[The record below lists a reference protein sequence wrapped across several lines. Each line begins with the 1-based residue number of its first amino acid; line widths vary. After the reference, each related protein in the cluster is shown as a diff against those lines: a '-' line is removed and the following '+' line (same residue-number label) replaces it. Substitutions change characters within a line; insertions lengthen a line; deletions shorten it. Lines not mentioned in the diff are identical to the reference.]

1 MRTVFQVVATMVV
14 ANAAVAYGAGAKD
27 AAAKIKGAATTKAAD
42 VKAKATEAAA
52 EVKAEATAAATDA
65 KATATEGVKKAEAS
79 AETSDS
85 SGTPTAEEAKAAVQ
99 GAMEGQPT
107 DGQYLAGAR
116 KSLIRP
122 ESGVLPESV
131 LRFRAI
137 YADVSSTKGYDN
149 NGNKVESGLK
159 LTANRSVAVFEY
171 GITDRISA
179 QLLVP
184 YGMGGKLKVDDKEKF
199 IEKVAVPTALVTK
212 ADVIAELKAG
222 ILAADAQ
229 LAAGYAANAEAQA
242 EIDLGPQA
250 FGIKIPAGAKLKD
263 FMDGELPAI
272 AVKAAL
278 QANYEGFYDE
288 AQKTLEDQKFQE
300 GLGDIEIG
308 AKYALSTVE
317 QPWFDAV
324 PFYTSIAA
332 GVRLNSSKYSE
343 AEKDGKLPLGR
354 GTMDLGLRVNTDYE
368 PLMGVQLQLE
378 NQTEMMIAKGK
389 SYAGGK
395 EVDYERD
402 GMRQVGY
409 SKLVVAP
416 GTWSDA
422 LKIVS
427 LNARYNWDN
436 DAATKTDG
444 KKDEGSATY
453 GRSAQ
458 AGLTLDGLNLEN
470 RIPAQLDYDYV
481 MAARGR
487 NTQFAADAHVVTLKL
502 FYKF

>member
-27 AAAKIKGAATTKAAD
+27 AAAKIKGAAATKAAE

-85 SGTPTAEEAKAAVQ
+85 SSTPTAEEAKAAVQ

-137 YADVSSTKGYDN
+137 YADVNSTKGYDN

-199 IEKVAVPTALVTK
+199 INENIRGPVTEAVDAIVNP
-212 ADVIAELKAG
+212 LKAG
-222 ILAADAQ
+222 LGDLYTNNENAPAD
-229 LAAGYAANAEAQA
+229 LPLPEGSPV
-242 EIDLGPQA
+242 D
-250 FGIKIPAGAKLKD
+250 KIPAGQPVKTFVD
-263 FMDGELPAI
+263 TVRSQVI
-272 AVKAAL
+272 ASEIEK
-278 QANYEGFYDE
+278 NFE
-288 AQKTLEDQKFQE
+288 ATRKTLEDQKFQE

-402 GMRQVGY
+402 GLRQVGY

-422 LKIVS
+422 LKVVS

-481 MAARGR
+481 MSARGR
-487 NTQFAADAHVVTLKL
+487 NVQFASDAHVVTLKL